1 MTDRKVSFNEIM
13 NSSNRLKDKVVKTPL
28 LQSSYLN
35 QKFKTN
41 LFLKAENLQTIG
53 AFKYRGALNA
63 VLQLPDNIKKVVAW
77 SSGNHAQAV
86 AAAAKITGREAT
98 IVMPIDSPKAKLEG
112 TAFWGASII
121 KYDRKKEDREQIGRE
136 IANKTNGKLYFK
148 EEFKKLKYQLL
159 ENKSFYITQK
169 SIFKEQNL
177 IDWKWIL
184 CCIIFLLSLEWFMR
198 KYQGKL

>member
-1 MTDRKVSFNEIM
+1 MGEDITK
-13 NSSNRLKDKVVKTPL
+13 
-28 LQSSYLN
+28 
-35 QKFKTN
+35 
-41 LFLKAENLQTIG
+41 
-53 AFKYRGALNA
+53 
-63 VLQLPDNIKKVVAW
+63 
-77 SSGNHAQAV
+77 SGTF
-86 AAAAKITGREAT
+86 KITEYQLEEQFTNAN
-98 IVMPIDSPKAKLEG
+98 SKKLL
-112 TAFWGASII
+112 
-121 KYDRKKEDREQIGRE
+121 K
-136 IANKTNGKLYFK
+136 IANKTDGKLYFK